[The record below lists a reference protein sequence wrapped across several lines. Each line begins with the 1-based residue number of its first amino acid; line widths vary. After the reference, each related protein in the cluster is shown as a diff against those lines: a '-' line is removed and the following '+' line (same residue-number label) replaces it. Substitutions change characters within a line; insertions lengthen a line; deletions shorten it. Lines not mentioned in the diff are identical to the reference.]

1 MSELPAEATKTIL
14 EPTLLTR
21 KRSKRTCPNRSR
33 PSRNGCCS
41 TPAGQVRRLAM
52 NTFQLSSIPYTVFMS
67 TVHHKAQR
75 HLARRDPVLK
85 RLIGE
90 AGPCTLQPLTDHFAA
105 LVRSIVSQQI
115 STKAAASI
123 LARLQQTV
131 ARHGLTPRGILKAP
145 DETLRAAGLS
155 ASKIRA
161 VRDLA
166 DKVHR
171 AEVPLHEL
179 HQLPDEEVIAR
190 LDPVRGIG
198 RWTAE
203 MFLIFSLGRPDVLP
217 VDDLGLRMG
226 VQIRYGLALLPGKQE
241 LMDLAE
247 PWRPYRSIGTWYIWR
262 SRAIDTRK

>member
-1 MSELPAEATKTIL
+1 
-14 EPTLLTR
+14 
-21 KRSKRTCPNRSR
+21 
-33 PSRNGCCS
+33 
-41 TPAGQVRRLAM
+41 
-52 NTFQLSSIPYTVFMS
+52 MS
-67 TVHHKAQR
+67 TNHLKAQR
-75 HLARRDPVLK
+75 HLARRDGVLK

-90 AGPCTLQPLTDHFAA
+90 AGPCTLQPMEDYFGA
-105 LVRSIVSQQI
+105 LVRSIVAQQI

-123 LARLQQTV
+123 LARLQV
-131 ARHGLTPRGILKAP
+131 ALAKPGLNPRGILRAS

-155 ASKIRA
+155 ASK
-161 VRDLA
+161 VLSLRDLA

-179 HQLPDEEVIAR
+179 HQLPDEEIIER

-226 VQIRYGLALLPGKQE
+226 VQIRYGLAEMPGKQTLTE
-241 LMDLAE
+241 LAE
-247 PWRPYRSIGTWYIWR
+247 PWRPFRSIGTWYIWR
-262 SRAIDTRK
+262 SRAIDTQK